1 MKCFKVALVGLGLL
15 AGMALPARAA
25 LVSLSAS
32 GTISL
37 NSSADKTIP
46 VGTPWVFQIIYNTEA
61 PDRDFVLTGSPDTTF
76 GRYTNEGAVPAL
88 TFFHYRA
95 GTYEVTL
102 DDPSDFGPF
111 SAVLI
116 TFAGVDAI
124 DINLNAT
131 LFPPLAGGPVS
142 FHADFNDFSGTILT
156 SDALPANT
164 ALGLPSFHES
174 SVTLNAPDGV
184 ILGATNTMTSF
195 TIAIVPEPSSS
206 LIAIIALGVLAGGK
220 RRDRVA
226 R

>member
-1 MKCFKVALVGLGLL
+1 VALVGLGLL
-15 AGMALPARAA
+15 AGVALPARAA

-37 NSSADKTIP
+37 NSSADKSIP
-46 VGTPWVFQIIYNTEA
+46 VGTPWVFQLIYNTEA
-61 PDRDFVLTGSPDTTF
+61 PDRDFVLTGSPDATF
-76 GRYTNEGAVPAL
+76 GRYTNEGAIPAL

-102 DDPSDFGPF
+102 DEPSDFGPF
-111 SAVLI
+111 SAVHI

-124 DINLNAT
+124 DINLNANA
-131 LFPPLAGGPVS
+131 LFPSLAGGPVS

-156 SDALPANT
+156 SDALPINT

-174 SVTLNAPDGV
+174 TVTLNVPDGV

-206 LIAIIALGVLAGGK
+206 LIAIVSLGVMAGG
-220 RRDRVA
+220 RRRCRVA